1 MIGRCMELNVRLCKI
16 EIADGNLPSC
26 GNTIL
31 PVEGH
36 FLPEMPNKVPVA
48 PKTKVIAHVVINI
61 LADQFERKKSARW
74 TVRVVGCEMF
84 HTERRPNSQW

>member
-1 MIGRCMELNVRLCKI
+1 MALNVRLSKI

-48 PKTKVIAHVVINI
+48 PKTKVIADSVIDL
-61 LADQFERKKSARW
+61 LADQFKRKKPAR
-74 TVRVVGCEMF
+74 RAI
-84 HTERRPNSQW
+84 R